1 MRNIGDAVHEA
12 LALIRRHIGA
22 EHHQRLM
29 RQFAVMAIGVD
40 DVIDQFA
47 AITAAAGG
55 DEKVI
60 AFRPMRYGFG
70 LRLGPLQETDEI
82 HLVSNGVRNI
92 EPRQRI
98 MEIWRAIDPDMV
110 IELADLGHDIVTL
123 PLGFE
128 QLRRIHDIAQAD
140 DELGALSLEI
150 SERFLHLAA
159 QAHGL
164 LVDDE
169 DIRLEA
175 FSGVIDDGAAHL
187 QRFLKIDM
195 PVHRGIFTVAQFD
208 DARDFHE
215 IDAGAIIEGAGNRRT

>member
-1 MRNIGDAVHEA
+1 
-12 LALIRRHIGA
+12 
-22 EHHQRLM
+22 
-29 RQFAVMAIGVD
+29 MAIGVD
-40 DVIDQFA
+40 DVVDQFA
-47 AITAAAGG
+47 AIAAAAGG

-70 LRLGPLQETDEI
+70 LRLRSLQETDEI
-82 HLVSNGVRNI
+82 HLVANGVRNV

-98 MEIWRAIDPDMV
+98 VEIGWAINPDVV
-110 IELADLGHDIVTL
+110 IELADLGHDIVAL
-123 PLGFE
+123 PLRFE
-128 QLRRIHDIAQAD
+128 QLRCIHDIAQAD

-150 SERFLHLAA
+150 GERFLHLAA

-175 FSGVIDDGAAHL
+175 FGGVVDDGAAHL

-195 PVHRGIFTVAQFD
+195 PVHGRIFAVAQLD

-215 IDAGAIIEGAGNRRT
+215 IDAGAVIEGAGNRRA